1 MSTRPGIFRRGAASD
16 LPDGQISDLAVESPL
31 QKYFHFHPTQI
42 NSTTLPSRPREEGR
56 IAIVTDVGHG
66 MRWTRQRRV
75 RDVIAERS
83 QGARTNDIAAD
94 GKAVWSWRPD
104 AGVKFRGNLPRKRRW
119 QQSPVTGES
128 TI

>member
-1 MSTRPGIFRRGAASD
+1 VICPTGKSATWLSSP
-16 LPDGQISDLAVESPL
+16 PL

-56 IAIVTDVGHG
+56 IAIVTDFGHG